1 MKTWI
6 ERLSELS
13 GEDYIYI
20 SLIYLEAFIVNILMN
35 TGMKVPD
42 IVSLDKLSQGTETP
56 VEKPV

>member
-6 ERLSELS
+6 DRVRELS

-20 SLIYLEAFIVNILMN
+20 SLIYLEAFVVNIIMN

-42 IVSLDKLSQGTETP
+42 IVSLDKLSQGTQTS

>member
-6 ERLSELS
+6 QRLSELD
-13 GEDYIYI
+13 GDDYIYI
-20 SLIYLEAFIVNILMN
+20 SLIYLEAFVVNIIMN

>member
-6 ERLSELS
+6 ERVRELS

-20 SLIYLEAFIVNILMN
+20 SLIYLEAFVVNILMN

>member
-6 ERLSELS
+6 ERVRELS

-42 IVSLDKLSQGTETP
+42 IVSLDKLSQGTQTP

>member
-6 ERLSELS
+6 DRVRELS

-20 SLIYLEAFIVNILMN
+20 SLIYLEAFVVNIIMN

>member
-6 ERLSELS
+6 QRLSELE

-20 SLIYLEAFIVNILMN
+20 PLIYLEAFVVNIIMN

-42 IVSLDKLSQGTETP
+42 VVSLDKLSQGTETP

>member
-6 ERLSELS
+6 DRVRELS

-20 SLIYLEAFIVNILMN
+20 SLIYLEAFVVNILMN

-42 IVSLDKLSQGTETP
+42 LVSLDKLSQGTQTP

>member
-20 SLIYLEAFIVNILMN
+20 SLIYLEAFVVNIIMN

-42 IVSLDKLSQGTETP
+42 IVSLDKLSQGTQTS

>member
-6 ERLSELS
+6 ERVRELS

-20 SLIYLEAFIVNILMN
+20 SLIYLEAFVVNILMN

-42 IVSLDKLSQGTETP
+42 IVSLDKLSQGTQTP

>member
-6 ERLSELS
+6 QRLSELD
-13 GEDYIYI
+13 GDDYIYI

>member
-6 ERLSELS
+6 ERVRELS

-42 IVSLDKLSQGTETP
+42 IVSLDKLSQGTQTS

>member
-6 ERLSELS
+6 QRLSELD

-42 IVSLDKLSQGTETP
+42 IVSLDKLTQGTETP

>member
-6 ERLSELS
+6 DRVRELS

-42 IVSLDKLSQGTETP
+42 IVSLDKLSQGTQTP

>member
-6 ERLSELS
+6 ERVRELS

-20 SLIYLEAFIVNILMN
+20 SLIYLEAFVVNIIMN

-42 IVSLDKLSQGTETP
+42 IVSLDKLSQGTQTS

>member
-6 ERLSELS
+6 ERVRELS

-20 SLIYLEAFIVNILMN
+20 SLIYLEAFVVNIIMN

>member
-6 ERLSELS
+6 ERVRELS

-20 SLIYLEAFIVNILMN
+20 SIIYLEAFVVNIIMN

-42 IVSLDKLSQGTETP
+42 IVSLDKLSQGTQTP

>member
-6 ERLSELS
+6 QRVSELD

-42 IVSLDKLSQGTETP
+42 IVSLDKLSQGTQTP

>member
-6 ERLSELS
+6 QRLSELD

>member
-6 ERLSELS
+6 ERVRELS

-20 SLIYLEAFIVNILMN
+20 SLIYLEAFVVNIIMN

-42 IVSLDKLSQGTETP
+42 IVSLDKLSQGTQTP

>member
-42 IVSLDKLSQGTETP
+42 IVSLDKLSQGTQTP

>member
-6 ERLSELS
+6 DRVRELS

>member
-6 ERLSELS
+6 QRLSELD

-42 IVSLDKLSQGTETP
+42 IVSLDKLSQGTQTT

>member
-6 ERLSELS
+6 ERVRELS

-20 SLIYLEAFIVNILMN
+20 SLIYLEAFVVNILMN

-42 IVSLDKLSQGTETP
+42 LVSLDKLSQGTQTP

>member
-6 ERLSELS
+6 DRVRELS

-42 IVSLDKLSQGTETP
+42 LVSLDKLSQGTQTP

>member
-6 ERLSELS
+6 ERVRELS

-42 IVSLDKLSQGTETP
+42 LVSLDKLSQGTQTP

>member
-6 ERLSELS
+6 QRLSELD

-56 VEKPV
+56 VETPV

>member
-6 ERLSELS
+6 QRLSELD

-42 IVSLDKLSQGTETP
+42 IVSLDKLSQGTQTP